1 MSTRQGSASYGIVI
15 AGVMAVVTGALVLTF
30 VTYPMLT
37 AFRGAS
43 FWSADTAGGARVL
56 TYVGGMWEFTG
67 GFMLI
72 ALLAFIW
79 ITTRQ

>member
-15 AGVMAVVTGALVLTF
+15 AGVMAVVIGAIMLSF
-30 VTYPMLT
+30 VTYPLLT

-43 FWSADTAGGARVL
+43 FWAAETADGARVL
-56 TYVGGMWEFTG
+56 TYVGGVWEFTG
-67 GFMLI
+67 GFLLI
-72 ALLAFIW
+72 GLVSYIW